1 MKPRI
6 WPVVVA
12 TIVGLA
18 ILLTLGIWQ
27 VQRLAWKNTLIARA
41 NAAIAAEPIPLDQAL
56 EQFLAGQNIDYVKI
70 KARGKFAPKDPLRL
84 LSSAN
89 SGPAW
94 ELIQGFEQTQ
104 GASVLVSRGKLAHNQ
119 PSPKSDR
126 TEIEIIGHLV
136 WHDQGRGYFDVDNK
150 PDENLWYWW
159 DVVAMTNQFSGT
171 HANPNY
177 AVVHLVPG
185 SPGTEG
191 LFVDPPKA
199 NLRNNHLGY
208 AITWF
213 GLAAVLLVMS
223 ALFVRA
229 RMRRT

>member
-6 WPVVVA
+6 WPIVVA

-18 ILLTLGIWQ
+18 ILLTLGLWQ
-27 VQRLAWKNTLIARA
+27 LQRLAWKNALIARA

-56 EQFLAGQNIDYVKI
+56 ELFLAGKNVDYVKV
-70 KARGKFAPKDPLRL
+70 KARGKFAPGDPLQL

-89 SGPAW
+89 SGPAY
-94 ELIQGFEQTQ
+94 ELVQGFEQTQ
-104 GASVLVSRGKLAHNQ
+104 GAPVLVSRGKIAINQ
-119 PSPKSDR
+119 QFPKSDQ
-126 TEIEIIGHLV
+126 TEVEIIGHLV

-150 PDENLWYWW
+150 PDANLWYWW
-159 DVVAMTNQFSGT
+159 DVVAMTNQFSAT
-171 HANPNY
+171 HLNPNY

-191 LFVDPPKA
+191 LTVEAPKA

-213 GLAAVLLVMS
+213 GLAAVLLVM
-223 ALFVRA
+223 AGLFIRG
-229 RMRRT
+229 RLKQS

>member
-1 MKPRI
+1 MRVRRG
-6 WPVVVA
+6 PVVVA

-27 VQRLAWKNTLIARA
+27 LQRLTWKNALIAKA

-56 EQFLAGQNIDYVKI
+56 EQFLAGKDIDFVKV
-70 KARGKFAPKDPLRL
+70 KAKGSFAPKEPLRL

-94 ELIQGFEQTQ
+94 ELVQGFEQPQ
-104 GASVLVSRGKLAHNQ
+104 GSPVLVSRGKIAHNQ
-119 PSPKSDR
+119 PSPKSDQ
-126 TEIEIIGHLV
+126 TEVEIVGHLV

-150 PDENLWYWW
+150 PVENLWYWW
-159 DVVAMTNQFSGT
+159 DVVAMSNEFSGT

-191 LFVDPPKA
+191 LFVEQPKA

-213 GLAAVLLVMS
+213 GLAAALLVMS
-223 ALFVRA
+223 ALFICA
-229 RMRRT
+229 RSKKS